1 MAQNQDLTPLSHA
14 DRIARV
20 RDAYREAHAR
30 LVTRIS
36 GAGALAER
44 VPPGGGW
51 SVAQIAWHV
60 ATVDAT
66 FAAVMAGERPS
77 LVLPPDFH
85 ERSWQE
91 IAAGI
96 PDRIEATGPSVPPES
111 MRVGDALAALE
122 RGSAKIDA
130 ALGLLTPARG
140 SRQGI
145 THRIVGTISLYQVG
159 EWAVAHTIR
168 HNAQAKRV
176 LEALRSTI

>member
-1 MAQNQDLTPLSHA
+1 VESH
-14 DRIARV
+14 DVRIARV
-20 RDAYREAHAR
+20 GDAYREAHAR
-30 LVTRIS
+30 FVTRVR
-36 GAGALAER
+36 GAGVLAER

-60 ATVDAT
+60 ATVDGT
-66 FAAVMAGERPS
+66 FAAIMAGERPS
-77 LVLPPDFH
+77 LVLPPDFR
-85 ERSWQE
+85 ERSWRE

-96 PDRIEATGPSVPPES
+96 PDRLEATGPSVPPEV
-111 MRVGDALAALE
+111 MRVTDALAALE
-122 RGSAKIDA
+122 RSSAQIEA
-130 ALGLLTPARG
+130 ALGVLTPVRG

-176 LEALRSTI
+176 LSSLAPSPSGGV